1 MTAEKEKRRHPSERR
16 KERSRDAARFRR
28 SRETEVFQ
36 ELAQQLPVPGGVSVH
51 LDKASIMRLS
61 LSLLRTRRLLSG
73 GGARLKKDDRLM
85 EDLYLPS
92 LEGFV
97 AIITSAGAMIYLS
110 DNISGFMG
118 LTQVELMGH
127 SIFDFTHPCD
137 HEEIREM
144 LSVKAGVQ
152 TRSERNFFMRMKST
166 VTNKGRT
173 VNLKSASWKVL
184 HCRGRLKVCSSCPTL
199 PWAVLLC
206 EPLPQPHPHPPGHAF
221 ISKHGMDMKFV
232 YCEDSVRD
240 LIGYQPEDLHGRS
253 AYELYHALD
262 TSSMIKS
269 HHTMCSKGQ
278 VESPLYRMLAKRG
291 GYVWVKTQGTVIFA
305 TRSSQPQGIICINQ
319 VLSNVE
325 ERTVLFSLA
334 QMEAVFRPRYPVDMA
349 ESLFFARMK
358 AEPEELAQLAP
369 TAGDAFV
376 PLDFGQSQRFTAD
389 SVLPCDT
396 SSATLSQDSCLIECG
411 PGDLGSLHPRMRRM
425 RSFSSM
431 AGLFEPLGPKPDS
444 QSGREMFSGPASNQ
458 QLLGLPEP
466 SAPYPEE
473 NQNRAHCTGLVRT
486 L

>member
-1 MTAEKEKRRHPSERR
+1 AKDQTGTEKTHPSERR

-73 GGARLKKDDRLM
+73 VLKKDDRLM

-144 LSVKAGVQ
+144 LSVK

-319 VLSNVE
+319 VLSWEGSRICLSRLCRSNVE

-376 PLDFGQSQRFTAD
+376 PLDFGQQSHRPHPMPLPHQHQRPRPFLCSLRFTAD

-396 SSATLSQDSCLIECG
+396 SSATLSQDSCLIV
-411 PGDLGSLHPRMRRM
+411 SR
-425 RSFSSM
+425 
-431 AGLFEPLGPKPDS
+431 
-444 QSGREMFSGPASNQ
+444 
-458 QLLGLPEP
+458 
-466 SAPYPEE
+466 
-473 NQNRAHCTGLVRT
+473 LVN
-486 L
+486 LI